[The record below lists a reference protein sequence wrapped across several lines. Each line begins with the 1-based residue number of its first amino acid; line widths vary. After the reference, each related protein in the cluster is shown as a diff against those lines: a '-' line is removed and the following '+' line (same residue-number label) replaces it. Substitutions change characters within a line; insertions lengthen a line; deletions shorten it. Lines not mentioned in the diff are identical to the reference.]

1 MNQLKLFTF
10 FPKNFCSFIVWRKNS
25 FEGHL
30 LRFPAFSIFQTRH
43 KTPRLDRLCLF
54 SLFDLISLVRQHRS
68 SLCNLPSLFHS
79 HFIIQSH
86 KIDIFFWHSGSQCL
100 PCSPFIHYL
109 LISRLTLLFFLH
121 EFPLVPRSLFLSF
134 SWLKSNFVF
143 PVALHERAAGT
154 NGYAERKRETK
165 SCNGRS

>member
-10 FPKNFCSFIVWRKNS
+10 FPKNFCSFIVRRKNS

-30 LRFPAFSIFQTRH
+30 LRFPAFSFFQTRH
-43 KTPRLDRLCLF
+43 KTPRLDRLCLIWFNLF
-54 SLFDLISLVRQHRS
+54 SPSTPLR
-68 SLCNLPSLFHS
+68 CNLPSLFHS
-79 HFIIQSH
+79 HFIMQSH

-121 EFPLVPRSLFLSF
+121 EFPLVPSFLPSF
-134 SWLKSNFVF
+134 SL
-143 PVALHERAAGT
+143 G
-154 NGYAERKRETK
+154 
-165 SCNGRS
+165 